1 MEKFEKPMPVRD
13 DHEDEDFTQTT
24 AASNGDRFGHLD
36 DPDEAAQ
43 RINIQKAS
51 LSECQDMY
59 RYDYANLTEASEEML
74 VAKMKN
80 LGMKMKEIDELRSP
94 TN

>member
-1 MEKFEKPMPVRD
+1 MEKFEKPMPMRD
-13 DHEDEDFTQTT
+13 DREDEEFTQTT

-36 DPDEAAQ
+36 DPVEAAQ
-43 RINIQKAS
+43 QMNIQKAS
-51 LSECQDMY
+51 LEECQDMY

-80 LGMKMKEIDELRSP
+80 LGMNAKEIQELRAR